1 MPERLMKV
9 SIRQNTSISVCQQKI
24 ILITHL
30 MAISHYKR
38 SPEGGEKSH
47 LADDTDKVY
56 EELMEL

>member
-1 MPERLMKV
+1 MKV
-9 SIRQNTSISVCQQKI
+9 SICQNTSISVCQQKI

-38 SPEGGEKSH
+38 SPEGWEKSH